1 MSPRCSTGWRRRAVA
16 ALGVMLPALAL
27 VLATSQASQAGQA
40 GQAATVGAGWHDFS
54 PSLGTSSLEAMYA
67 PTASDAW
74 AVGQTS
80 SQQSLY
86 LHFDGTSWSSVD
98 GPNIY
103 TVYAVDGTSSSD
115 LWVLGA
121 TSSAHYDGS
130 SWTTYPLALAGE
142 EGVGLLYTSGINQV
156 FDAGPDNVYARV
168 LAVRPDGTLDEF
180 LEHFDGTAWSFVT
193 GAPNVSPTG
202 SAVLELTGSGPDDV
216 YVYAEYDNNTQD
228 ELLHYDGT
236 SWSVVSLPGSP
247 VAVRVY
253 DTGGGQALAL
263 GEIIGGGYY
272 AAALGGGTW
281 TETGL
286 PNSDEPLNSA
296 AGAGTV
302 WTVMLDG
309 SDNEHL
315 WQWSGGQW
323 TEVQPDNADGLL
335 AGTTDGHA
343 MWSFTEGGSLG
354 GGIPAKV
361 ELYVK

>member
-1 MSPRCSTGWRRRAVA
+1 MSLGCSTGWRRRAVA
-16 ALGVMLPALAL
+16 AMGVVLPALAL
-27 VLATSQASQAGQA
+27 VLATSQA
-40 GQAATVGAGWHDFS
+40 GQAATIGAGWHDFS

-67 PTASDAW
+67 PTAGDAW

-86 LHFDGTSWSSVD
+86 LHFDGSSWSSVN
-98 GPNIY
+98 GPDIN
-103 TVYAVDGTSSSD
+103 TLYAVDGTSSSD

-130 SWTTYPLALAGE
+130 AWTTYPLDLPAGT
-142 EGVGLLYTSGINQV
+142 EGVGILYTSGINQV
-156 FDAGPDNVYARV
+156 FDAGPNNAYARV
-168 LAVRPDGTLDEF
+168 LAVNPDGSLDQM
-180 LEHFDGTAWSFVT
+180 LEHFDGSAWSFVT
-193 GAPNVSPTG
+193 DAPNISTTG
-202 SAVLELTGSGPDDV
+202 SVVELTGSGPDDV
-216 YVYAEYDNNTQD
+216 YAYALYDNNSQE
-228 ELLHYDGT
+228 ELVHYDGT

-253 DTGGGQALAL
+253 DTGGQALAL
-263 GEIIGGGYY
+263 GDIVGGGYY
-272 AAALGGGTW
+272 AAALSGGTW
-281 TETGL
+281 SETDL
-286 PNSDEPLNSA
+286 PGGYEPLDSA

-309 SDNEHL
+309 SGNEHL
-315 WQWSGGQW
+315 WRWSGGQW
-323 TEVQPDNADGLL
+323 TEVQPDNADGLI
-335 AGTTDGHA
+335 AGTTDGQA